1 MMRRDLVS
9 VILPAFN
16 AERYLAEAVESVLAQ
31 RHDPIEVIVVDDGST
46 DGTRALAE
54 GFGPPVRAISQHN
67 TGPGGARNR
76 GVEAAR
82 GGWLTF
88 LDADDLW
95 LPRKIERQLAA
106 LADESEGTAVFGRV
120 QMFTERDG
128 TVTEIGAASSGQ
140 TAGTMM
146 IGRRAFDRV
155 GAFRTDL
162 RVGEFVDWYLR
173 ATATGIRMKT
183 LPDVMLRRR
192 IHGENL
198 GVRMR
203 AQSSDF
209 ARVLKADLDRR
220 RGRT

>member
-1 MMRRDLVS
+1 MMRPDLVS
-9 VILPAFN
+9 AILPAFN
-16 AERYLAEAVESVLAQ
+16 AERYLREAIDSVLAQ
-31 RHDPIEVIVVDDGST
+31 RHYPIEVIVVDDGST

-54 GFGPPVRAISQHN
+54 GFGPPVRAICQHN

-82 GGWLTF
+82 GAWLAF

-106 LADESEGTAVFGRV
+106 LADEPEETAVFGRV
-120 QMFTERDG
+120 QAFTERDG
-128 TVTEIGAASSGQ
+128 MVTEIGAASSGSA
-140 TAGTMM
+140 AGAMM
-146 IGRRAFDRV
+146 IGRSAFDRV

-162 RVGEFVDWYLR
+162 CVGEFVDWYLR
-173 ATATGIRMKT
+173 ASATGIRMKT
-183 LPDVMLRRR
+183 LPEVMLRRR

-203 AQSSDF
+203 AHSRDF
-209 ARVLKADLDRR
+209 ARVLKDDLDRR